1 MDDFNF
7 QTKARIY
14 KFQLLPTEYS
24 LCKMAAFKVQI
35 CSVAAVVIG
44 LLLLFKIA
52 ADSAETNRGITR
64 YARTAYMYQQFI
76 QDKHR
81 DSDGQI
87 WELIRA

>member
-44 LLLLFKIA
+44 LLLLLLLLFKIA

-64 YARTAYMYQQFI
+64 YARTAYMY
-76 QDKHR
+76 
-81 DSDGQI
+81 
-87 WELIRA
+87 